1 MARKA
6 AVEERPALTRER
18 IVTAA
23 SDLIERDGIG
33 AFTMRSLGRELGVS
47 AMAVYSHFDSR
58 DAILVAVLRRL
69 MASMNTDPVP
79 GETWDDTL
87 RRTMTSIYQ
96 LEMAHPELAT
106 IEVVPQ
112 AGENGLAEHTDK
124 IVNLHLAQG
133 MPESV
138 LTQAWALVD
147 AYLTGFIGNAIAVRA
162 NRPSADC
169 GVSNARAVEE
179 GGSADCA
186 SDDEPPWATH
196 RRRRLHRRGL
206 RPWRRDHH
214 PGHSRPGRSR
224 SVRLAHA
231 RGVSRAAVGSSRRV
245 FAGRSPHFS

>member
-18 IVTAA
+18 IVAAA

-106 IEVVPQ
+106 IEVVPR

-133 MPESV
+133 MPEPV

-186 SDDEPPWATH
+186 SDDE
-196 RRRRLHRRGL
+196 L
-206 RPWRRDHH
+206 PWRRIVAAAYTDEAFAH
-214 PGHSRPGRSR
+214 GVEIIIQGIRA
-224 SVRLAHA
+224 LAA
-231 RGVSRAAVGSSRRV
+231 PDPCDWRTPEA
-245 FAGRSPHFS
+245 

>member
-1 MARKA
+1 M
-6 AVEERPALTRER
+6 
-18 IVTAA
+18 
-23 SDLIERDGIG
+23 
-33 AFTMRSLGRELGVS
+33 S

-138 LTQAWALVD
+138 LTQAWALGGRLSD
-147 AYLTGFIGNAIAVRA
+147 GLYRQRHRGSGE
-162 NRPSADC
+162 SAL
-169 GVSNARAVEE
+169 
-179 GGSADCA
+179 
-186 SDDEPPWATH
+186 
-196 RRRRLHRRGL
+196 RRL
-206 RPWRRDHH
+206 
-214 PGHSRPGRSR
+214 RSFK
-224 SVRLAHA
+224 
-231 RGVSRAAVGSSRRV
+231 RASS
-245 FAGRSPHFS
+245 